1 MEKSWDGYITALS
14 KQTIPSSNI
23 DTTVFSSGF
32 QEYKVLGKN
41 LETQKKYDAMFK
53 EWEGVEASNKAI
65 PLYRTEFMPFN

>member
-23 DTTVFSSGF
+23 DSYQKSGF
-32 QEYKVLGKN
+32 QEYKVLETN